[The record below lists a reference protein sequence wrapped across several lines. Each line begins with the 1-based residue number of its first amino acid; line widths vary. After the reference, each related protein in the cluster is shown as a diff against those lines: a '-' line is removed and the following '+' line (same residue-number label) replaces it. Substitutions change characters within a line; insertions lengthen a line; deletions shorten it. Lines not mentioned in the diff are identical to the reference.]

1 MSLPFE
7 LVVPGPPVSQQARR
21 RQRVRDWSDQV
32 QRAAQP
38 DWGDSPP
45 AGGDVM
51 VTITY
56 FFDGN
61 PLDVDNIPKPI
72 LDALKDTIYV
82 DDMQVTD
89 LLCRKRDIGGSL
101 QLENASSILLETFG
115 QGDQFLHI
123 AVTEAQSGGLT
134 SW

>member
-7 LVVPGPPVSQQARR
+7 FVVPGPPVSQQTRR
-21 RQRVRDWSDQV
+21 RQLLRDWSDEV

-38 DWGDSPP
+38 DWGDSAPV
-45 AGGDVM
+45 GGDVM

-56 FFDGN
+56 FFDGDS
-61 PLDVDNIPKPI
+61 LDVDNVPKPI
-72 LDALKDTIYV
+72 LDALKNAIYA
-82 DDMQVTD
+82 DDALVTD
-89 LLCRKRDIGGSL
+89 LLCRKRDVGDSL